1 MQTITDFI
9 WRIRCAFWFLR
20 RLGLGWTHHAWYL
33 SGVTLA
39 AEQETRAL
47 YNEPMQS
54 PCDAV
59 DEELSCW
66 SD

>member
-47 YNEPMQS
+47 YNEPMR
-54 PCDAV
+54 CGG
-59 DEELSCW
+59 
-66 SD
+66 